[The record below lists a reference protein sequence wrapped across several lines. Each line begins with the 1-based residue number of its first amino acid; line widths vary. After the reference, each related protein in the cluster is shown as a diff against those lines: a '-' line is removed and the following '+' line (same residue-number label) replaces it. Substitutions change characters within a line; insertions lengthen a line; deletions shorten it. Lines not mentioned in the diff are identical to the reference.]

1 MKKPKVLKVEYLK
14 RRAPVLLRKTKGVKV
29 PSLRRFQFRRQ

>member
-1 MKKPKVLKVEYLK
+1 MKKPKAVKIEYLK

-29 PSLRRFQFRRQ
+29 PSLRRFQPRSR